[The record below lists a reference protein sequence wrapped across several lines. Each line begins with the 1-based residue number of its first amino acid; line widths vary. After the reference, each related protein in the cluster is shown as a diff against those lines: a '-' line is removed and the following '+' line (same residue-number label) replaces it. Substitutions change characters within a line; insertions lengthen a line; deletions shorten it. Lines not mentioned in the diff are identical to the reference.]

1 VSGPVVVGV
10 GNDWR
15 GDDAAGLV
23 VARRLREAGIPTV
36 EVGGD
41 PAALLDAWAGASHAI
56 VVDAVRSGAAPGTVH
71 RLDAGRLPDGLR
83 AASTHALGLAEAV
96 ALARTL
102 GRVPARLEIY
112 GIEAG
117 EAEIAAG
124 LTPAVACGVAAL
136 GRELRERLAG
146 AAPPR

>member
-56 VVDAVRSGAAPGTVH
+56 
-71 RLDAGRLPDGLR
+71 
-83 AASTHALGLAEAV
+83 GLAEAV

-124 LTPAVACGVAAL
+124 LTPAVACAVAAL